1 MTNIKAKFIYPNLLK
16 EVEILNV
23 NSVNKFSFN
32 GRIKASIE
40 QLVKYSESSLE
51 WLRTLITIMKESS

>member
-51 WLRTLITIMKESS
+51 

>member
-1 MTNIKAKFIYPNLLK
+1 MTNIKAKFIYPNLRK